1 MGSLS
6 LWKQLLTVELKYL
19 LLLLTVF
26 VWPWFRS
33 MLNLQNSLE
42 EERVACVLIKVT
54 RLEWSLWK
62 TESSVLHQPCFTVPQ
77 LFPFWDK
84 WYFRA
89 FQVAWVMQRGGGQEE
104 KNTASDCSNLVRVAE
119 GSCWHSLWCCSSF
132 HTRPPPKEADLFWMK
147 QQGNILWRTQQGKM
161 QKKIKTRQHATKGG
175 EQSEESISLT
185 LDFPGWWEGNTWK
198 KKLQ

>member
-1 MGSLS
+1 MIKSVQAGCKCTAMDLIFSPYILYSLS

-33 MLNLQNSLE
+33 MLNLQNSLAE
-42 EERVACVLIKVT
+42 EKVRVACVLIKVT

-84 WYFRA
+84 WHFRA
-89 FQVAWVMQRGGGQEE
+89 FQVAWVMQRGGGQE
-104 KNTASDCSNLVRVAE
+104 
-119 GSCWHSLWCCSSF
+119 GS
-132 HTRPPPKEADLFWMK
+132 ADLCASVETILAKLWNLTLWIGRK
-147 QQGNILWRTQQGKM
+147 Q
-161 QKKIKTRQHATKGG
+161 
-175 EQSEESISLT
+175 SISVLALPT
-185 LDFPGWWEGNTWK
+185 SSYRVPAFGLGCSKASWTPFALKQHNNFW
-198 KKLQ
+198 